1 MKKVN
6 RHIIIF
12 PLVFLFLTY
21 CLLGCDKNGTSTN
34 STSQNIP
41 ITTNKTIKR
50 TDEIK
55 RIKKF
60 LVTNPN
66 NYEAHYNLG
75 VLYEE
80 KFMLDEAFNAYKKA
94 ALLNSTSE
102 DPFIGQGRILN
113 KKSNY
118 YEAISMLEKAFR
130 NNQDKMEVYY
140 HLGLAYAK
148 SGNPDNAIILW
159 QGAIDK
165 SQNESNICFLNG
177 LIHKQKGEFET
188 AETLLK
194 KAITINPEFIAA
206 HMVLE
211 ALYGSNGRYG
221 DAYLHAEIHRKAKRH
236 LQSNNPE
243 KQVASAS
250 GKKTPE
256 GEALESTKKQQELT
270 TEIVVEYTG
279 SFVINDINDAI
290 NYSGKT
296 RMLSMKMAKLYGI
309 QVLNDYPTDKKQK
322 AKEDLNDIKG
332 TVNDIY
338 QALLAFPPAAAN
350 TEVNKAIKGSL
361 AYWYQM
367 EKTLSKEPT
376 REAFTEVLNMS
387 DNLLEKNNAMTKYME
402 SLASFAHSELIDIA
416 GGQRM
421 NSMRLAR
428 DYLAASMDIDKKH
441 RMDNMLEYAA
451 SFDSAM
457 LELEGASENTSEIKG
472 LIKSITRMEWRKVN
486 QTVNKCIE
494 DNGKNFN
501 VLIMISFCEKLLLK
515 TDRLTK
521 LYVGLSVDDN
531 RT

>member
-12 PLVFLFLTY
+12 PLIFVFLTY
-21 CLLGCDKNGTSTN
+21 CLLGCDKNGLSTK
-34 STSQNIP
+34 SISQNIP

-50 TDEIK
+50 IDEIK
-55 RIKKF
+55 RLKKF
-60 LVTNPN
+60 LATNPN

-75 VLYEE
+75 ALYEE
-80 KFMLDEAFNAYKKA
+80 KFMLDEAFNSYKKA

-102 DPFIGQGRILN
+102 DPLIGQGRILN

-165 SQNESNICFLNG
+165 SQNESNICFLKG

-194 KAITINPEFIAA
+194 KAITINPKFLAA

-211 ALYGSNGRYG
+211 ALYSSSGRYG

-236 LQSNNPE
+236 LQLNNPE
-243 KQVASAS
+243 KKVASAS
-250 GKKTPE
+250 GEKTPKD
-256 GEALESTKKQQELT
+256 EALGSTKKLQEHA
-270 TEIVVEYTG
+270 TEIVVGNTG
-279 SFVINDINDAI
+279 FFAINDINDAI

-296 RMLSMKMAKLYGI
+296 RMLSMKMAKLYGV
-309 QVLNDYPTDKKQK
+309 QVLNDYPADKKQK
-322 AKEDLNDIKG
+322 AKKDLNDIKR
-332 TVNDIY
+332 TVSEIY
-338 QALLAFPPAAAN
+338 QTLLIFPPASAN
-350 TEVNKAIKGSL
+350 TEVNKAIKSSL

-367 EKTLSKEPT
+367 EKVLSKEPT
-376 REAFTEVLNMS
+376 REIFTEVLNMS
-387 DNLLEKNNAMTKYME
+387 DNLLEKNNTMTKHIE
-402 SLASFAHSELIDIA
+402 SLAPFAHSALIDIA

-428 DYLAASMDIDKKH
+428 DYLAASMDIDKKN
-441 RMDNMLEYAA
+441 RMNNMLEYAA
-451 SFDSAM
+451 LFDRAM
-457 LELEGASENTSEIKG
+457 LTLEGSSENTSEIKG

-486 QTVNKCIE
+486 QTVNRCVE